1 MFSAE
6 LLGFIAGGLG
16 MFFGLPQALR
26 VRKLGHG
33 RGVSLISWML
43 QFGVAT
49 SWAAYGFDI
58 DSPSVLLTNVGAG
71 LVNAS
76 VIFAIIRNNVK
87 TLVILSGYAA
97 GLSALILNLPSAIVS
112 ALLIALVFAQSPQI
126 VKSFKNLAIGAESA
140 VSVSALSVSSVSI
153 LLWFVYAVLADV
165 PLILLSTTIAVSINI
180 SIIVLELIGKRRRG
194 KLTYSGL

>member
-153 LLWFVYAVLADV
+153 LLWFIYALLADV

-180 SIIVLELIGKRRRG
+180 SIIVLEMIGKRRRG
-194 KLTYSGL
+194 KPTYSGL

>member
-153 LLWFVYAVLADV
+153 LLWFIYAVLADV

-194 KLTYSGL
+194 LKTS

>member
-87 TLVILSGYAA
+87 TFVILLGYAA

-153 LLWFVYAVLADV
+153 LLWFIYAVLADV

-180 SIIVLELIGKRRRG
+180 SIIVLELIGKRGRG
-194 KLTYSGL
+194 KPTYSGI

>member
-6 LLGFIAGGLG
+6 LIGFIAGGLG

-153 LLWFVYAVLADV
+153 LLWFIYALLADV

-180 SIIVLELIGKRRRG
+180 SIIVLEMIGKRRRG
-194 KLTYSGL
+194 KPTYSGL

>member
-6 LLGFIAGGLG
+6 ALGFIAGGLG

-194 KLTYSGL
+194 LKTS

>member
-76 VIFAIIRNNVK
+76 VIFAIMRNNVK

-140 VSVSALSVSSVSI
+140 VSVSALSVSSFSI
-153 LLWFVYAVLADV
+153 FLWFIYAVLAEV
-165 PLILLSTTIAVSINI
+165 PLILLSTTIAISINI

-194 KLTYSGL
+194 LKTA

>member
-87 TLVILSGYAA
+87 TLVILLGYAA

-153 LLWFVYAVLADV
+153 LLWFIYAVLADV

>member
-87 TLVILSGYAA
+87 TFVILSGYAA

-153 LLWFVYAVLADV
+153 LLWFIYAVLADV

-180 SIIVLELIGKRRRG
+180 SIIILELIGKRRRG

>member
-87 TLVILSGYAA
+87 TFVILSGYAA

-126 VKSFKNLAIGAESA
+126 VKSFKNLAVGAESA

-153 LLWFVYAVLADV
+153 LLWFIYAVLADV

-180 SIIVLELIGKRRRG
+180 SIIILELIGKRRRG
-194 KLTYSGL
+194 KLRYSGI

>member
-87 TLVILSGYAA
+87 TFVILSGYAA

-126 VKSFKNLAIGAESA
+126 VKSFKNLAIGGESA

-153 LLWFVYAVLADV
+153 LLWFIYAVLADV
-165 PLILLSTTIAVSINI
+165 PLILLSTTIAASINI

-194 KLTYSGL
+194 LKTA

>member
-153 LLWFVYAVLADV
+153 LLWFIYALLADV

>member
-194 KLTYSGL
+194 KLTYSGI

>member
-58 DSPSVLLTNVGAG
+58 DSSSVLLTNVGAG

-87 TLVILSGYAA
+87 TFVILSGYAA

-112 ALLIALVFAQSPQI
+112 GLLIALVFAQSPQI
-126 VKSFKNLAIGAESA
+126 VKSFKNLAVGAESA

-153 LLWFVYAVLADV
+153 LLWFIYAVLADV

-180 SIIVLELIGKRRRG
+180 SIIILELIGKRRRG

>member
-153 LLWFVYAVLADV
+153 LLWFIYALLADV

-194 KLTYSGL
+194 KPTYSGL

>member
-126 VKSFKNLAIGAESA
+126 AKSFKNLTVGAESA
-140 VSVSALSVSSVSI
+140 VSVSALSVSSISI
-153 LLWFVYAVLADV
+153 LLWFIYAVLADV
-165 PLILLSTTIAVSINI
+165 PLILLSTSIAVSINI

-194 KLTYSGL
+194 LKTA

>member
-153 LLWFVYAVLADV
+153 LLWFIYALLADV

-180 SIIVLELIGKRRRG
+180 SIIVLEMIGKRRRG
-194 KLTYSGL
+194 KPTYSGI

>member
-153 LLWFVYAVLADV
+153 LLWFIYAVLADV

-180 SIIVLELIGKRRRG
+180 SIIILELIGKRRRG
-194 KLTYSGL
+194 LKTA